1 MRHDRSYR
9 NCCRTWDHMAED
21 LLNEITNSGVPG
33 LGLLPSFENGQRHDG
48 VLPVSTTVCET
59 KPGSFS
65 NSGKNCSLAAR
76 AMTSI
81 LPTPSYLRIV
91 ANTADALPLILKNCW
106 NLDQLRWALIVDAPQ
121 IQPPVGAAN
130 DFPPRNI
137 LPSTDAPPSRQAGG
151 LTPNQ
156 SLTSSS
162 CSLDGVARERVR
174 VRDTKVAPSQGRA
187 GQPTPSSPFPIVTVA

>member
-1 MRHDRSYR
+1 
-9 NCCRTWDHMAED
+9 
-21 LLNEITNSGVPG
+21 
-33 LGLLPSFENGQRHDG
+33 
-48 VLPVSTTVCET
+48 
-59 KPGSFS
+59 
-65 NSGKNCSLAAR
+65 
-76 AMTSI
+76 
-81 LPTPSYLRIV
+81 
-91 ANTADALPLILKNCW
+91 
-106 NLDQLRWALIVDAPQ
+106 VDAPQ

-174 VRDTKVAPSQGRA
+174 VRDTKVARHRDGRGSQRLHPRFRA
-187 GQPTPSSPFPIVTVA
+187 